1 MKIIDLK
8 GKHAGSV
15 HEIPDEAAKLFL
27 RKNHYSKG
35 GRYIAESEK
44 HKYLQ
49 PEEIEAPEAP
59 ERNLGE
65 LTHKTYDEVEGKPF
79 YEATS
84 SAKQYAEENNIDLTT
99 ITPKNG
105 VKITLNDLK

>member
-27 RKNHYSKG
+27 RKNHFSKG

-49 PEEIEAPEAP
+49 PEIDHLVEVTET
-59 ERNLGE
+59 LGE

-84 SAKQYAEENNIDLTT
+84 SAKEYAAENNIDLTT

>member
-27 RKNHYSKG
+27 RKNHFSKG

-49 PEEIEAPEAP
+49 PEEIEVTET
-59 ERNLGE
+59 LGE

>member
-1 MKIIDLK
+1 MRIIDLK

-15 HEIPDEAAKLFL
+15 HEIPDHAAKLFL

-44 HKYLQ
+44 HKFLL
-49 PEEIEAPEAP
+49 PEIEEPLKPSVKEEPAKEKS
-59 ERNLGE
+59 
-65 LTHKTYDEVEGKPF
+65 LTLETT

>member
-27 RKNHYSKG
+27 RKNHFSKG

-49 PEEIEAPEAP
+49 PEIEVTET
-59 ERNLGE
+59 LGE

>member
-1 MKIIDLK
+1 MRIIDLK

-15 HEIPDEAAKLFL
+15 HEIPDHAAKLFL
-27 RKNHYSKG
+27 RKNHFSKG

-49 PEEIEAPEAP
+49 PEIDDLVDASET
-59 ERNLGE
+59 LGE
-65 LTHKTYDEVEGKPF
+65 LTHKTYDEVEGRPF